1 MRIGA
6 CGIACEVCSYFVKGA
21 CEGCVAGNDEG
32 AAKKLD
38 IQKSKLGFTCPVLEC
53 AFNSKVG
60 YCLKDCDKFPCE
72 VLYRGFPYSKGFLDI
87 FKES

>member
-1 MRIGA
+1 M
-6 CGIACEVCSYFVKGA
+6 CSYFVKGA

-38 IQKSKLGFTCPVLEC
+38 IQKSKLGFTCQVLEC

-72 VLYRGFPYSKGFLDI
+72 VLYRGFPYSEGFLDV
-87 FKES
+87 FKRR